1 MTDIEYPE
9 HPARLPAPEHE
20 VHLLGE
26 VAFEPPDRPL
36 LPGDRGRMLA
46 GAACWVGVM
55 LGVAW
60 LSDWLG
66 NHGTDGRD
74 EGRTR

>member
-9 HPARLPAPEHE
+9 HPTRVPTPERE
-20 VHLLGE
+20 VHLLSLE
-26 VAFEPPDRPL
+26 AIEQPHNPS
-36 LPGDRGRMLA
+36 LPGDRMQILV

-55 LGVAW
+55 LSVAW
-60 LSDWLG
+60 LSDWMG
-66 NHGTDGRD
+66 KGGTGGRD